1 MPWLLIIE
9 LIGLCASLAALLLVR
24 ATANPRIRAIEPWT
38 LTVLA
43 GYGIAYAIGLIG
55 ITFKPIWDTGGV
67 DVWAEFPEHLIWA
80 IPLMAYS
87 QLIGVPLAL
96 AGYAHYRRLRRPA

>member
-1 MPWLLIIE
+1 MPWLLIIG
-9 LIGLCASLAALLLVR
+9 LIGLCASLAALLLVK
-24 ATANPRIRAIEPWT
+24 ATANPRIRAIEPWA

-43 GYGIAYAIGLIG
+43 GYGIAYVIGLIG
-55 ITFKPIWDTGGV
+55 ISFNPIWVAGEV
-67 DVWAEFPEHLIWA
+67 ELWAEFPEHLVWA

-96 AGYAHYRRLRRPA
+96 AGYALYRRLRRPA

>member
-1 MPWLLIIE
+1 MPWLLIIG
-9 LIGLCASLAALLLVR
+9 LTGLCASLVALLLVR
-24 ATANPRIRAIEPWT
+24 ATANPRIRAIEPWA

-43 GYGIAYAIGLIG
+43 GYCIAYVIGLIG
-55 ITFKPIWDTGGV
+55 ITFYPIWDTGDV
-67 DVWAEFPEHLIWA
+67 EVWAEFPEHLIWA

-96 AGYAHYRRLRRPA
+96 AGYALYRRLRRLG